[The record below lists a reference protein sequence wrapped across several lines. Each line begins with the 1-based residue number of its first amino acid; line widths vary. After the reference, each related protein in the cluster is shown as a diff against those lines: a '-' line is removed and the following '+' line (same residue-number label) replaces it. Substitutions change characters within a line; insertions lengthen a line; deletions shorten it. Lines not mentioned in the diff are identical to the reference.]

1 MFWAHDNR
9 TYSRLEAFYGR
20 DEAGKW
26 GHFATSPPYN
36 CRRDHPLSE
45 TLIIRET
52 MPTFQQ
58 AQWTISGI
66 LLFTMQ
72 VLCVSCIICVD
83 IVMFSMWQLSFI
95 NITWLERTVNIPGE
109 LKIRRSVTQAL
120 TLLLETNLCRKLLK
134 RWTHVESTVWMS
146 IVLFQSGNPYD
157 LYPLPQ
163 SAKQALSL
171 EVVMPC
177 KAVQLKDWR
186 QLYSWTNQKVE
197 KLSCFIQAN

>member
-36 CRRDHPLSE
+36 CRQDHPLSE

-52 MPTFQQ
+52 MPKFQQ
-58 AQWTISGI
+58 AQLTISGI
-66 LLFTMQ
+66 LLCTMQ
-72 VLCVSCIICVD
+72 ILCAPCIMCVD
-83 IVMFSMWQLSFI
+83 IAMFSMCQLSFI
-95 NITWLERTVNIPGE
+95 NVTRLERTVNIPGE
-109 LKIRRSVTQAL
+109 LRIRGSVTQAWPFCWKQ
-120 TLLLETNLCRKLLK
+120 TCAENCWKDGHTWNPQYG
-134 RWTHVESTVWMS
+134 WASFF
-146 IVLFQSGNPYD
+146 FQSGNPYD

-197 KLSCFIQAN
+197 KLSCFTQAN